1 MVPNLK
7 LQMSLQTSFFSFFP
21 KSFGEQT
28 QVDSR
33 VWAAASDSVL
43 SGSPSH
49 MATCQQAG
57 GGNIIPGRKA
67 AAISACTPPRQSAQ
81 GGGRRRRRRSSRRR
95 RRGRTCT
102 KSALLNLTALV
113 SLCLSSM
120 HSQQQQQRPVQDC
133 PTMSA
138 AASLL

>member
-1 MVPNLK
+1 MVPNLT
-7 LQMSLQTSFFSFFP
+7 L

-81 GGGRRRRRRSSRRR
+81 GGGRKRSRRSRRSRR

-102 KSALLNLTALV
+102 KSALSHRSRLPLFVFHAF
-113 SLCLSSM
+113 
-120 HSQQQQQRPVQDC
+120 
-133 PTMSA
+133 SA
-138 AASLL
+138 AAAASSGLPYHVCGGFSAVSTERY